1 MVQTV
6 ENHNESM
13 LFDKKYKIIIKY
25 NYGFDYTE
33 MLDWVNKNSKGS
45 VDIKFDS
52 NATDH
57 ALYLAFEEI
66 DDALIFKIKYSA

>member
-1 MVQTV
+1 MAETV
-6 ENHNESM
+6 EGYNKSV

-25 NYGFDYTE
+25 NYGPGYTE

-52 NATDH
+52 DVTSRV
-57 ALYLAFEEI
+57 LYLGFEEI

>member
-1 MVQTV
+1 MAETV

-13 LFDKKYKIIIKY
+13 LFDKKYKIIIEY

-33 MLDWVNKNSKGS
+33 MLGWVNKNSKGS

-52 NATDH
+52 NSLKSL
-57 ALYLAFEEI
+57 LYLGFEEL
-66 DDALIFKIKYSA
+66 DDALVFKIKYSV

>member
-1 MVQTV
+1 MSETV
-6 ENHNESM
+6 EGHNKSV

-25 NYGFDYTE
+25 NYGPNYTE
-33 MLDWVNKNSKGS
+33 MLDWVNKNSKGL

-52 NATDH
+52 NITSCT
-57 ALYLAFEEI
+57 LYLAFEEI